1 MPKILDW
8 LKDKNITHEDAM
20 KFLEEK
26 YKPELLSEDEK
37 EKRQKEKEIDKP
49 ETPITPPEAPVIPPI
64 SATPEQILSD
74 KLDPKSMADIQKTIS
89 DGISKEIQ
97 KQIGLLRGNP
107 PKGVESE
114 NPVDKPT
121 ITKNLFE
128 VRI

>member
-37 EKRQKEKEIDKP
+37 EKREKEKGIDKP

-74 KLDPKSMADIQKTIS
+74 KLDPKAMVEIQKTIS